1 MMEFLMGLSKEF
13 CSFFALS
20 IVWYHSK
27 KTIRGICVPVT
38 TADLLAR
45 KTYNRLFA
53 FEAETLVA
61 VHLVDE
67 VSGHDDSLV
76 GGEHDAFDRVNGG
89 VVGLAGEDL
98 DDLGN
103 ALHGVVV
110 QPEED

>member
-1 MMEFLMGLSKEF
+1 MGLSKAF
-13 CSFFALS
+13 YSFFCFVIFLVS
-20 IVWYHSK
+20 FKLKIS
-27 KTIRGICVPVT
+27 GICVPVT

-53 FEAETLVA
+53 VEAETLVA

-76 GGEHDAFDRVNGG
+76 GREHDAFDRVNGG

-110 QPEED
+110 QPKVD